1 MLSHRGS
8 ADDDSDF
15 ASMPDNDSVRDFERF
30 ESAHEICAL
39 SDNEVEVERQHL
51 PVASDEEAVLAVR
64 AAVGAFVCEVNSLSV
79 EAADTGSECRGV
91 HKDADNPTGQEGDAR
106 ADTETSFEEDPS
118 VIGIFQFPAES
129 VDTSLAPVPSRG
141 HLSDVLSAPET
152 SGISR
157 GKKVAISTAAAG
169 VGAIVLGTGGAV
181 CGAVAGSLAGGTVG
195 VVPALLTFGLSI
207 PVGAAMG
214 ACTGLCTG
222 AVTGGTTGLVLGG
235 AAGYAGCNR
244 WKCASP
250 STGDCQ
256 YQAGVP
262 NGTVPDA
269 CTVTTGSSDCAS

>member
-1 MLSHRGS
+1 MVSHRGS

-64 AAVGAFVCEVNSLSV
+64 DAVGAFVCE
-79 EAADTGSECRGV
+79 AADSGSECRVV
-91 HKDADNPTGQEGDAR
+91 HKDADSPPEQDGDAG

-141 HLSDVLSAPET
+141 HLSDVLSAPEI
-152 SGISR
+152 SEISR

-169 VGAIVLGTGGAV
+169 VGAVVLGTGGAV
-181 CGAVAGSLAGGTVG
+181 CGAVTGGLAGGTVG

-250 STGDCQ
+250 STGDGQ
-256 YQAGVP
+256 YQAGVT
-262 NGTVPDA
+262 NSTLPDA
-269 CTVTTGSSDCAS
+269 CTVRTGSSDCAS

>member
-1 MLSHRGS
+1 MLFVRSAIFVSKLSFLSVDTSLAPVPSRG
-8 ADDDSDF
+8 
-15 ASMPDNDSVRDFERF
+15 
-30 ESAHEICAL
+30 HL
-39 SDNEVEVERQHL
+39 SD
-51 PVASDEEAVLAVR
+51 VLSAPEISEFSR
-64 AAVGAFVCEVNSLSV
+64 GEKVNSLSV
-79 EAADTGSECRGV
+79 EAADTGGSECRVV
-91 HKDADNPTGQEGDAR
+91 HKNADNPTEQDGDAR

-181 CGAVAGSLAGGTVG
+181 CGAVTGSLAGGTVG

-222 AVTGGTTGLVLGG
+222 AVTGGATGLVLGG

-250 STGDCQ
+250 STGDSQ